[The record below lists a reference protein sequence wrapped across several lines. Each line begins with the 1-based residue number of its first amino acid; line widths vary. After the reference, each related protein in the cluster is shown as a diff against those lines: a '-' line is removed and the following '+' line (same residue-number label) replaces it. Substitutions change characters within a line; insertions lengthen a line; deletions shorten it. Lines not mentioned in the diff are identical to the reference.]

1 MTTTNLRPSRWA
13 YLGLVLGGLVSVA
26 ANIAHSFIAP
36 KGAPQNWNPEPGAV
50 VSAIVWPLFLFIAIE
65 ILARTPW
72 PTGWGWDVLRWVGMP
87 PVALVAAF
95 VSYQHLSGLLRH
107 YDEGTLVIWFG
118 PVAVDG
124 LMLMATAALLA
135 TKHTNTRPSNPAPAT
150 VPATSTPA
158 SSPDIPAPV
167 KVRPAAATTTTA
179 TAPASKRTPAKKTA
193 APRKRTT
200 PAQKT
205 TTAPKTTSTT
215 PEPTAPAPTPVPDTT
230 APTNTTTPVTPAPAM
245 LSNARIVATAHE
257 KAHGE
262 PITPGQLAVRLRVPT
277 HTAADILT
285 ALTNQPSIINDKT
298 HNGTAVGATA

>member
-1 MTTTNLRPSRWA
+1 MTTTNLRPTRWA
-13 YLGLVLGGLVSVA
+13 YLGLILGGLVSVA

-36 KGAPQNWNPEPGAV
+36 KGAPQNWTPEPGAV

-72 PTGWGWDVLRWVGMP
+72 PSGWGWDVLRWVGMP

-135 TKHTNTRPSNPAPAT
+135 TKHTNTRPTELVPAPAPAT
-150 VPATSTPA
+150 LAEA
-158 SSPDIPAPV
+158 SSSDIPASPT
-167 KVRPAAATTTTA
+167 VRPAAATPA
-179 TAPASKRTPAKKTA
+179 TNP
-193 APRKRTT
+193 
-200 PAQKT
+200 
-205 TTAPKTTSTT
+205 T
-215 PEPTAPAPTPVPDTT
+215 PENAPPAHEPINPPTSGEDTDPPTTVEPTPDSTEKDP
-230 APTNTTTPVTPAPAM
+230 TPAPAAPAVAAGPAPAL
-245 LSNARIVATAHE
+245 LSGARIVATAHE
-257 KAHGE
+257 RAHGE

-285 ALTNQPSIINDKT
+285 ALTNPTTINDKT

>member
-1 MTTTNLRPSRWA
+1 MTSTNLRPTRWA

-36 KGAPQNWNPEPGAV
+36 KGAPQDWTPEPGAV

-72 PTGWGWDVLRWVGMP
+72 PSGWGWDVLRWVGMP

-118 PVAVDG
+118 PIAVDG

-135 TKHTNTRPSNPAPAT
+135 AKHTNTRPTETVPAPAPAT
-150 VPATSTPA
+150 LAEA
-158 SSPDIPAPV
+158 SSPDIPASPT
-167 KVRPAAATTTTA
+167 VRPAAATPAANPTPEI
-179 TAPASKRTPAKKTA
+179 TAPVHEPIPLPTSGEDTDTP
-193 APRKRTT
+193 TT
-200 PAQKT
+200 VEPTPDTTEKDPSPA
-205 TTAPKTTSTT
+205 
-215 PEPTAPAPTPVPDTT
+215 PTAPAAT
-230 APTNTTTPVTPAPAM
+230 AGPAPAL
-245 LSNARIVATAHE
+245 LSGARIVASAHE

-285 ALTNQPSIINDKT
+285 ALNTQPTINDKT
-298 HNGTAVGATA
+298 HNGTAVRATA